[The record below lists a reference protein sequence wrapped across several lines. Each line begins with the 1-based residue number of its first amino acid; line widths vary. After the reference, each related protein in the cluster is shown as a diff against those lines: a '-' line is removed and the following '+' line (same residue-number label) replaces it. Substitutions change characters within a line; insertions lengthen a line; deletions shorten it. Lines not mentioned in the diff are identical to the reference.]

1 MTKPTETS
9 STGERDLASLLRSM
23 RPVLH
28 APVYRFATLP
38 AGGRWPVGLR
48 PILQFHE
55 AEGITVVVE
64 RAAAETV
71 GLPSV
76 FSCRLIT
83 LEVHSALDAVGF
95 LAAVTTRLTEHG
107 IGVNPVAAF
116 HHDHLFV
123 PEEHAEAAMRALL
136 DLAAE
141 HAVKAGSDD
150 RAAGTAGESAACSR

>member
-1 MTKPTETS
+1 
-9 STGERDLASLLRSM
+9 M

-38 AGGRWPVGLR
+38 PGGRWPAGLR

-55 AEGITVVVE
+55 AEGITIVVE
-64 RAAAETV
+64 RAAAEAV

-95 LAAVTTRLTEHG
+95 LAAVTARLAKHG
-107 IGVNPVAAF
+107 IAVNPVAAF

-136 DLAAE
+136 NFAAE
-141 HAVKAGSDD
+141 HAVKAGLDD
-150 RAAGTAGESAACSR
+150 RLAGTAGKSAGCSR

>member
-1 MTKPTETS
+1 MTKPAETS
-9 STGERDLASLLRSM
+9 GAGERDLAYLLRSI

-28 APVYRFATLP
+28 APIYRFATLP
-38 AGGRWPVGLR
+38 PGGRWPDGLQ
-48 PILQFHE
+48 PILQFRE

-64 RAAAETV
+64 RAAAEAV

-95 LAAVTTRLTEHG
+95 LAAVTTRLAKHG

-123 PEEHAEAAMRALL
+123 PEEHAEAAMHALL

-141 HAVKAGSDD
+141 HAVKPGLDD
-150 RAAGTAGESAACSR
+150 RASGTAGESAGCSC